1 MGMSIRNNLNA
12 MFALRYIGINNDLLG
27 KSIEKLSSGLRINR
41 AGDDAAGLA
50 ISEKIRG
57 QINALTQ
64 ASRNAQDGIS
74 LMQTAEGSVNET
86 HSMLQRMKTLAVQ
99 AANGTYTNSDRKLID
114 KELQELKKEINRI
127 AKDTEFNGM
136 TLLDGSFDKKKGSDG
151 LNLQVGNK
159 ANQIISVDIEGA
171 TLNDL
176 GIQHISIETEDDAKS
191 ALSKIENVIHYTSG
205 IRATLGA
212 VQNRLEYTI
221 SSLDNTAENLQ
232 SAESR
237 IRDTDIA
244 KEMMEYVKSKLLMDV
259 GISILTQAN
268 QEFNFILKLLDSM

>member
-127 AKDTEFNGM
+127 ATDTEFNGM

-191 ALSKIENVIHYTSG
+191 ALSKIENAIHYTSG

>member
-1 MGMSIRNNLNA
+1 MSIRNNLNA

-50 ISEKIRG
+50 ISEKMRG
-57 QINALTQ
+57 QINGLTQ

-191 ALSKIENVIHYTSG
+191 ALSKIENAIHYTSG

-212 VQNRLEYTI
+212 VQNRLEHTI
-221 SSLDNTAENLQ
+221 SSLDNTTENLQ

-259 GISILTQAN
+259 GISMLTQAN
-268 QEFNFILKLLDSM
+268 QESNFILKLLDSM

>member
-57 QINALTQ
+57 QINGLTQ
-64 ASRNAQDGIS
+64 ASRNAQDEIS

-191 ALSKIENVIHYTSG
+191 ALSKIENAIHYTSG
-205 IRATLGA
+205 IRAALGA

>member
-1 MGMSIRNNLNA
+1 MSIRNNLNA

-50 ISEKIRG
+50 ISEKMRG
-57 QINALTQ
+57 QINGLTQ

-191 ALSKIENVIHYTSG
+191 ALSKIENAIYYTSG

-212 VQNRLEYTI
+212 VQNRLEHTI

-259 GISILTQAN
+259 GISMLTQAN
-268 QEFNFILKLLDSM
+268 QESNFILKLLDSM

>member
-1 MGMSIRNNLNA
+1 

-191 ALSKIENVIHYTSG
+191 ALSKIENAIHYTSG

>member
-41 AGDDAAGLA
+41 ASDDAAGLA
-50 ISEKIRG
+50 ISEKMRG
-57 QINALTQ
+57 QINGLTQ

-191 ALSKIENVIHYTSG
+191 ALSKIENAIHYTSG

>member
-50 ISEKIRG
+50 ISEKMRG
-57 QINALTQ
+57 QINGLTQ

-191 ALSKIENVIHYTSG
+191 ALSKIENAIHYTSG

-212 VQNRLEYTI
+212 VQNRLEHTI
-221 SSLDNTAENLQ
+221 SSLDNTTENLQ

>member
-50 ISEKIRG
+50 ISEKMRG
-57 QINALTQ
+57 QINGLTQ
-64 ASRNAQDGIS
+64 ASRTAQDGIS

-191 ALSKIENVIHYTSG
+191 ALSKIENAIHYTSG

>member
-57 QINALTQ
+57 QINGLTQ

-191 ALSKIENVIHYTSG
+191 ALSKIENAIYYTSG

-212 VQNRLEYTI
+212 VQNRLEHTI

-259 GISILTQAN
+259 GISMLTQAN
-268 QEFNFILKLLDSM
+268 QESNFILKLLDSM

>member
-1 MGMSIRNNLNA
+1 
-12 MFALRYIGINNDLLG
+12 
-27 KSIEKLSSGLRINR
+27 
-41 AGDDAAGLA
+41 
-50 ISEKIRG
+50 
-57 QINALTQ
+57 
-64 ASRNAQDGIS
+64 
-74 LMQTAEGSVNET
+74 MQTAEGSVNET

-191 ALSKIENVIHYTSG
+191 ALSKIENAIHYTSG

>member
-50 ISEKIRG
+50 ISEKMRG
-57 QINALTQ
+57 QINGLTQ

-191 ALSKIENVIHYTSG
+191 ALSKIENAIY
-205 IRATLGA
+205 
-212 VQNRLEYTI
+212 YTI

-259 GISILTQAN
+259 GISMLTQAN
-268 QEFNFILKLLDSM
+268 QESNFILKLLDSM

>member
-57 QINALTQ
+57 QINGLTQ

-191 ALSKIENVIHYTSG
+191 ALSKIENAIHYTSG

-212 VQNRLEYTI
+212 VQNRLEHTI

>member
-74 LMQTAEGSVNET
+74 LMQTDEGSVNET

-191 ALSKIENVIHYTSG
+191 ALSKIENAIHYTSG

>member
-1 MGMSIRNNLNA
+1 MSIRNNLNA

-57 QINALTQ
+57 QINGLTQ

-191 ALSKIENVIHYTSG
+191 ALSKIENAIHYTSG

>member
-57 QINALTQ
+57 QINGLTQ

-191 ALSKIENVIHYTSG
+191 ALSKIENAIYYTSG

>member
-57 QINALTQ
+57 QINGLTQ

-86 HSMLQRMKTLAVQ
+86 HSMLQRMKTLAVK

-191 ALSKIENVIHYTSG
+191 ALSKIENAIHYTSG

>member
-50 ISEKIRG
+50 ISEKMRG
-57 QINALTQ
+57 QINGLTQ

-191 ALSKIENVIHYTSG
+191 ALSKIENAIHYTSG

-212 VQNRLEYTI
+212 VQNRLEHTI

>member
-50 ISEKIRG
+50 ISEKMRG
-57 QINALTQ
+57 QINGLTQ

-191 ALSKIENVIHYTSG
+191 ALSKIENAIHYTSG

-259 GISILTQAN
+259 GISMLTQAN
-268 QEFNFILKLLDSM
+268 QESNFILKLLDSM

>member
-191 ALSKIENVIHYTSG
+191 ALSKIENAIHYTSG

-268 QEFNFILKLLDSM
+268 QEFNFLLKLLDSM

>member
-50 ISEKIRG
+50 ISEKMRG
-57 QINALTQ
+57 QINGLTQ

-191 ALSKIENVIHYTSG
+191 ALSKIENAIHYTSG

>member
-41 AGDDAAGLA
+41 DGDDAAGLA

-57 QINALTQ
+57 HINGLTQ

-191 ALSKIENVIHYTSG
+191 ALSKIENAIHYTSG

>member
-57 QINALTQ
+57 QINGLTQ

-86 HSMLQRMKTLAVQ
+86 HSMLQRMNTLAVQ

-191 ALSKIENVIHYTSG
+191 ALSKIENAIHYTSG

>member
-191 ALSKIENVIHYTSG
+191 ALSKIENAIHYTSG

>member
-1 MGMSIRNNLNA
+1 
-12 MFALRYIGINNDLLG
+12 
-27 KSIEKLSSGLRINR
+27 
-41 AGDDAAGLA
+41 
-50 ISEKIRG
+50 
-57 QINALTQ
+57 
-64 ASRNAQDGIS
+64 
-74 LMQTAEGSVNET
+74 
-86 HSMLQRMKTLAVQ
+86 MLFR
-99 AANGTYTNSDRKLID
+99 S
-114 KELQELKKEINRI
+114 
-127 AKDTEFNGM
+127 
-136 TLLDGSFDKKKGSDG
+136 
-151 LNLQVGNK
+151 
-159 ANQIISVDIEGA
+159 
-171 TLNDL
+171 
-176 GIQHISIETEDDAKS
+176 KS
-191 ALSKIENVIHYTSG
+191 ALSKIENAIHYTSG

>member
-57 QINALTQ
+57 QINGLTQ

-191 ALSKIENVIHYTSG
+191 ALSKIENAIHYTSG

>member
-57 QINALTQ
+57 QINGLTQ

-191 ALSKIENVIHYTSG
+191 ALSKIENAIHYTSG
-205 IRATLGA
+205 IRATLDA

>member
-50 ISEKIRG
+50 ISEKMRG
-57 QINALTQ
+57 QINGLTQ

-191 ALSKIENVIHYTSG
+191 ALSKIENAIHYTSG

-212 VQNRLEYTI
+212 VQNRLEHTI

-259 GISILTQAN
+259 GISMLTQAN
-268 QEFNFILKLLDSM
+268 QESNVILKLLDSM

>member
-1 MGMSIRNNLNA
+1 MSIRNNLNA

-191 ALSKIENVIHYTSG
+191 ALSKIENAIHYTSG

>member
-27 KSIEKLSSGLRINR
+27 ISIEKLSSGLRINR

-50 ISEKIRG
+50 ISEKMRG
-57 QINALTQ
+57 QINGLTQ

-191 ALSKIENVIHYTSG
+191 ALSKIENAIYYTSG

-212 VQNRLEYTI
+212 VQNRLEHTI

-259 GISILTQAN
+259 GISMLTQAN
-268 QEFNFILKLLDSM
+268 QESNFILKLLDSM

>member
-41 AGDDAAGLA
+41 DGDDAAGLA

-57 QINALTQ
+57 QINGLTQ

-191 ALSKIENVIHYTSG
+191 ALSKIENAIHYTSG

>member
-1 MGMSIRNNLNA
+1 MSIRNNLNA

-50 ISEKIRG
+50 ISEKMRG
-57 QINALTQ
+57 QINGLTQ

-191 ALSKIENVIHYTSG
+191 ALSKIENAIHYTSG

-212 VQNRLEYTI
+212 VQNRLEHTI

-244 KEMMEYVKSKLLMDV
+244 EEMMEYVKSKLLMDV
-259 GISILTQAN
+259 GISMLTQAN
-268 QEFNFILKLLDSM
+268 QESNFILKLLDSM

>member
-50 ISEKIRG
+50 ISEKMRG
-57 QINALTQ
+57 QINGLTQ

-127 AKDTEFNGM
+127 VKDTEFNGM

-191 ALSKIENVIHYTSG
+191 ALSKIENAIYYTSG

-212 VQNRLEYTI
+212 VQNRLEHTI

-259 GISILTQAN
+259 GISMLTQAN
-268 QEFNFILKLLDSM
+268 QESNFILKLLDSM

>member
-57 QINALTQ
+57 QINGLTQ

-86 HSMLQRMKTLAVQ
+86 HSLLQRMKTLAVQ

-191 ALSKIENVIHYTSG
+191 ALSKIENAIHYTSG
-205 IRATLGA
+205 IRATLDA

>member
-50 ISEKIRG
+50 ISEKMRG
-57 QINALTQ
+57 QINGLTQ
-64 ASRNAQDGIS
+64 ASRNAQDGIA

-191 ALSKIENVIHYTSG
+191 ALSKIENAIHYTSG

-212 VQNRLEYTI
+212 VQNRLEHTI

-259 GISILTQAN
+259 GISMLTQAN
-268 QEFNFILKLLDSM
+268 QESNFILKLLDSM

>member
-50 ISEKIRG
+50 ISEKMRG
-57 QINALTQ
+57 QINGLTQ

-191 ALSKIENVIHYTSG
+191 ALSKIENAIYYTSG

-259 GISILTQAN
+259 GISMLTQAN
-268 QEFNFILKLLDSM
+268 QESNFILKLLDSM

>member
-57 QINALTQ
+57 QINGLTQ

-191 ALSKIENVIHYTSG
+191 ALSKIENAIHYTSG

-212 VQNRLEYTI
+212 VQNRLEHTI
-221 SSLDNTAENLQ
+221 SSLDNTTENLQ

>member
-57 QINALTQ
+57 QINGLTQ

-151 LNLQVGNK
+151 RNLQVGNK

-191 ALSKIENVIHYTSG
+191 ALSKIENAIHYTSG
-205 IRATLGA
+205 IRATLDA

>member
-1 MGMSIRNNLNA
+1 MSIRNNLNA

-50 ISEKIRG
+50 ISEKMRG
-57 QINALTQ
+57 QINGLTQ

-127 AKDTEFNGM
+127 VKDTEFNGM

-191 ALSKIENVIHYTSG
+191 ALSKIENAIYYTSG

-212 VQNRLEYTI
+212 VQNRLEHTI

-259 GISILTQAN
+259 GISMLTQAN
-268 QEFNFILKLLDSM
+268 QESNFILKLLDSM

>member
-50 ISEKIRG
+50 ISEKMRG
-57 QINALTQ
+57 QINGLTQ

-191 ALSKIENVIHYTSG
+191 ALSKIENAIYYTSG

-212 VQNRLEYTI
+212 VQNRLEHTI